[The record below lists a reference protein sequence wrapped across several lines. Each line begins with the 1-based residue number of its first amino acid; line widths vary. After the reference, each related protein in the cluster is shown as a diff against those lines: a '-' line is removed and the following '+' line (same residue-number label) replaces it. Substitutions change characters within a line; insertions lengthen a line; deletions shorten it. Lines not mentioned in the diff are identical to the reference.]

1 MTFMRFSTHQSS
13 ESEGGAQR
21 SYFKYSQ
28 RSDLQGLALARQK
41 SNIHRAQSVDLSVR
55 SPLGPSQAEAAF
67 NLEES
72 FRRAEAA
79 RAMSMDASRVP
90 GIDSW
95 PVDAILSGSNTSHL
109 FLSFLP

>member
-1 MTFMRFSTHQSS
+1 MIWKVIYLGH
-13 ESEGGAQR
+13 G
-21 SYFKYSQ
+21 
-28 RSDLQGLALARQK
+28 LVQGLARQK
-41 SNIHRAQSVDLSVR
+41 SNIHRAQSVDLSAR
-55 SPLGPSQAEAAF
+55 SPLAASQAEAAF

-95 PVDAILSGSNTSHL
+95 PVDAILSGRKFALKPPSS
-109 FLSFLP
+109 LSGAFSQFHF